1 MAEPLILQVLKR
13 RKPRSREAGKGR
25 YRLDKEDYLYILWG
39 WYQGW
44 SARKTA
50 DGVPCSVKPV
60 LDYRKQV
67 VLNPEI
73 PFDLPVVLQEGP
85 KKSRCQFCNELRP
98 SRMRGMRH
106 FLSHIYPV
114 EWAWTA
120 PLSQYQIP
128 P

>member
-1 MAEPLILQVLKR
+1 MPEPLILQALKR
-13 RKPRSREAGKGR
+13 RKPRSKEAGKGR
-25 YRLDKEDYLYILWG
+25 YWLDEEDHLYILWG

-50 DGVPCSVKPV
+50 DGVPCSVMPV
-60 LDYRKQV
+60 LVYKKHV

-73 PFDLPVVLQEGP
+73 LFDLPVVLQEGP
-85 KKSRCQFCNELRP
+85 KKYRCQFCNEIRP

-106 FLSHIYPV
+106 FLSHIIPAA
-114 EWAWTA
+114 WARIA
-120 PLSQYQIP
+120 PLSQDDIP